1 MMTDMEI
8 LQLADKCGVLAIS
21 KHEWDGK
28 QFNHTDDYL
37 DGDGA
42 ALIIFAKQ
50 MMAQRPWVGLT
61 NAEKD
66 GKRVLENGLLFNA
79 AEVQAW
85 ELGVDYSEA
94 KLKEKNT

>member
-8 LQLADKCGVLAIS
+8 LQLADKCGVLAVR

-50 MMAQRPWVGLT
+50 MMAQRPWVGMT
-61 NAEKD
+61 DEERDAITSKVI
-66 GKRVLENGLLFNA
+66 GFNSC
-79 AEVQAW
+79 VGW
-85 ELGVDYSEA
+85 EEDYAKAIET
-94 KLKEKNT
+94 KLKEKNA

>member
-28 QFNHTDDYL
+28 QFNHADDYL

-50 MMAQRPWVGLT
+50 MMAQRPWVELEGEEIRYLWEEAT
-61 NAEKD
+61 KPDRSTMAMVTSFAKD
-66 GKRVLENGLLFNA
+66 I
-79 AEVQAW
+79 
-85 ELGVDYSEA
+85 EA
-94 KLKEKNT
+94 KLKEKNNG

>member
-8 LQLADKCGVLAIS
+8 LQLADKCGVVAVI

-28 QFNHTDDYL
+28 KFNHTDDCL

-42 ALIIFAKQ
+42 ALIVFAKQ
-50 MMAQRPWVGLT
+50 MMAQRPWAGLT
-61 NAEKD
+61 DEEFED
-66 GKRVLENGLLFNA
+66 I
-79 AEVQAW
+79 
-85 ELGVDYSEA
+85 ELGCRGTPFGKIEAMQKVEA

>member
-8 LQLADKCGVLAIS
+8 LQLADKCGVLAVT

-50 MMAQRPWVGLT
+50 MMAQRLGRI
-61 NAEKD
+61 AEKI
-66 GKRVLENGLLFNA
+66 KSMPLENDTKDSFLI
-79 AEVQAW
+79 W
-85 ELGVDYSEA
+85 
-94 KLKEKNT
+94 LKEQA